1 MDAVVNLC
9 DRHAQEK
16 DVTVKSDTQGIPWY
30 NENTY
35 ALIAEKKNRALV
47 YDRRKGN
54 RKTKTTL
61 RQITHKLRNLKR
73 RQKRAYFQE

>member
-35 ALIAEKKNRALV
+35 ALIAEKKIEPWCMIEERETGKP
-47 YDRRKGN
+47 RP
-54 RKTKTTL
+54 
-61 RQITHKLRNLKR
+61 H
-73 RQKRAYFQE
+73 